1 MLLVFDL
8 DDTLYNERAY
18 VESGLRAVAEFGQ
31 EAFGWNRQ
39 ASLRC
44 MIDALNREGRGAIFN
59 RWLASHGREQK
70 SLVQKCV
77 HIYRHHTPRLRLDT
91 YAQKLLPSLKN
102 YPLYVVTDGH
112 KVVQQRKI
120 EALGIERC
128 FRKIF
133 ITHRYGLHHAK
144 PSTYCFDLIRKR
156 ERCDWRDM
164 VYIADN
170 PAKDFVNLNKLGVTT
185 VRVRTGMHK
194 NAQGP
199 KACDARYTIPNLS
212 HLRKLLSL
220 GTKTLGTKQG
230 A

>member
-1 MLLVFDL
+1 MVLVFDL
-8 DDTLYNERAY
+8 DDTLYNERSY

-39 ASLRC
+39 ASLGC
-44 MIDALNREGRGAIFN
+44 MIDALNREGRGTIFN
-59 RWLASHGREQK
+59 RWLASHGRDQK

-77 HIYRHHTPRLRLDT
+77 RIYRHHTPRLRLDPH
-91 YAQKLLPSLKN
+91 AQKLLTSLKN

-112 KVVQQRKI
+112 KVVQQGKI
-120 EALGIERC
+120 EALGIERR